1 LSRLISLQNI
11 EKLMPAAMETWR
23 ETRRKLKVEKAR
35 DEAKKG
41 IAETEDAARVAHIPK
56 VVDEDVG

>member
-1 LSRLISLQNI
+1 
-11 EKLMPAAMETWR
+11 MPAAMETWR

-41 IAETEDAARVAHIPK
+41 IAATEDAARVAHIPK